1 MKTQRTFL
9 KQVALAGTGLLLGRQ
24 IARARLKGDT
34 KKKPVSLEEAWA
46 LHKKCLIIDG
56 HNDVPVL
63 RMAQDSSG
71 RREIPLKWMER
82 DNVYQTDLQRAREN
96 GQQYVA
102 FMIMAPGRGSASQAF
117 RNMAEVARQVEQ
129 NPKDI
134 QQVLT
139 SADAVAAGAS
149 GKVGVINAIEG
160 CSGPLAGDL
169 ENLKKFYDKGLRL
182 AGITHGEGGTEAKY
196 LQGTRSKGGRF
207 PVDKRK
213 KDAKTTVGLTPFGL
227 DVLKLSNELGIITDL
242 SHINDKAFLDVMEK
256 SKLPPVV
263 SHTAVYS
270 LCQVGRCMT
279 DDQIKALAAK
289 DGVMGITFVPEFLDN
304 HAAKVPNLVDR
315 FVDHICHVADLVG
328 VDYVGIGSDFDG
340 GIKKPVIS
348 DVSQF
353 VQITR
358 GMMARGNEKEIRK
371 IWGGNF
377 LRVMKKTID
386 KTE

>member
-1 MKTQRTFL
+1 LKKT
-9 KQVALAGTGLLLGRQ
+9 ALAGLAGIVG
-24 IARARLKGDT
+24 ARSGWARTKGDT
-34 KKKPVSLEEAWA
+34 EKRPVSLEEAWG
-46 LHKKCLIIDG
+46 LHKRCLIIDG

-63 RMAQDSSG
+63 RMARDSSG

-102 FMIMAPGRGSASQAF
+102 FMIMAPGRGSAPQAF

-129 NPKDI
+129 YPNDI

-139 SADAVAAGAS
+139 SADAVAAGAA

-160 CSGPLAGDL
+160 GWGPLAGDL
-169 ENLKKFYDKGLRL
+169 ENLKKFYDQGLRL
-182 AGITHGEGGTEAKY
+182 AGISHGEGGTEPNY

-207 PVDKRK
+207 PVDDRK
-213 KDAKTTVGLTPFGL
+213 EALKTMLGLTPFGL
-227 DVLKLSNELGIITDL
+227 EVLKLSNELGIITDL
-242 SHINDKAFLDVMEK
+242 SHINDKAFMDVIEN
-256 SKLPPVV
+256 SKLPPIT

-289 DGVMGITFVPEFLDN
+289 GGVMGITFVPGFLDN
-304 HAAKVPNLVDR
+304 DAAKVPNMVDR
-315 FVDHICHVADLVG
+315 FVDHICYVADLVG

-340 GIKKPVIS
+340 GIKKPVIP

-358 GMMARGNEKEIRK
+358 GMMSRGFDEEEIKK
-371 IWGGNF
+371 ILGGNF
-377 LRVMKKTID
+377 LRVMKKVLD
-386 KTE
+386 RPE